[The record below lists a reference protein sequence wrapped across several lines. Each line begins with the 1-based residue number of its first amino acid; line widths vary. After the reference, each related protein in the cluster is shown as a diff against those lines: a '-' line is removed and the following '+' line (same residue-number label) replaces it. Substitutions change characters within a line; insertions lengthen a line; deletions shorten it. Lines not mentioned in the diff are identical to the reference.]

1 MDDFGLQTNGPY
13 NTFGLGSQKKDAYT
27 LTYND
32 NYFWGHSPLPID
44 TSVAIYIVKL
54 PIKYI
59 AAFLLEL

>member
-32 NYFWGHSPLPID
+32 NYF
-44 TSVAIYIVKL
+44 
-54 PIKYI
+54 
-59 AAFLLEL
+59 